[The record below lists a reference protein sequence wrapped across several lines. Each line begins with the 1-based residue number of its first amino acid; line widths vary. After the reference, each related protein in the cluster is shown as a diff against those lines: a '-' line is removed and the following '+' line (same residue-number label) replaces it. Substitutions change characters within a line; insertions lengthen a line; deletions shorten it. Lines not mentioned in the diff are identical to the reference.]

1 MELII
6 KPTGRCNFNC
16 KFCSANLLNIKH
28 QTKVPNEL
36 IKIIQTIKPNSLI
49 FTGGDPL
56 LVGPE
61 YYYEILSLGNFSIS
75 LTTNLK
81 DYYIQPKKWIDLFK
95 NERVGICTSFQ
106 YGNERMWSSEQV
118 YSEDAFKK
126 VMKRFKEDV
135 GYTPSFISVISKSN
149 EDKALDHLYLAKEL
163 KTKCKINGVLPIGS
177 SKEYYPLYKMID
189 IWLQIKEN
197 NLEEYWDNQIQ
208 FHNGGC
214 NFNTNL
220 ICSSTIRSFWLDN
233 NNNIHYNNCEDCAVR
248 GSSIPLDTNIV
259 TPKEESAKPEQL
271 ISQDC
276 LCCELCRLCNAC
288 KSTRQSIL
296 DRQTFC
302 SEMKKRKQKILDAKW
317 KIY

>member
-106 YGNERMWSSEQV
+106 
-118 YSEDAFKK
+118 
-126 VMKRFKEDV
+126 
-135 GYTPSFISVISKSN
+135 
-149 EDKALDHLYLAKEL
+149 
-163 KTKCKINGVLPIGS
+163 
-177 SKEYYPLYKMID
+177 
-189 IWLQIKEN
+189 
-197 NLEEYWDNQIQ
+197 
-208 FHNGGC
+208 
-214 NFNTNL
+214 
-220 ICSSTIRSFWLDN
+220 
-233 NNNIHYNNCEDCAVR
+233 
-248 GSSIPLDTNIV
+248 
-259 TPKEESAKPEQL
+259 
-271 ISQDC
+271 
-276 LCCELCRLCNAC
+276 
-288 KSTRQSIL
+288 
-296 DRQTFC
+296 
-302 SEMKKRKQKILDAKW
+302 
-317 KIY
+317 